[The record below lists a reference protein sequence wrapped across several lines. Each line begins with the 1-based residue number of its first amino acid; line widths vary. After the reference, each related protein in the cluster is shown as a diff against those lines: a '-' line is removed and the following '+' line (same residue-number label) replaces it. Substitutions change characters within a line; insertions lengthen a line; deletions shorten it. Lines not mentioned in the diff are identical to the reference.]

1 MATHAMAGQWQ
12 SLLYHEAQKTEGKCA
27 NIRNV
32 STYEVLLAVL

>member
-1 MATHAMAGQWQ
+1 MATYATAGQRQ
-12 SLLYHEAQKTEGKCA
+12 CLLYHEAQKKEGKGA